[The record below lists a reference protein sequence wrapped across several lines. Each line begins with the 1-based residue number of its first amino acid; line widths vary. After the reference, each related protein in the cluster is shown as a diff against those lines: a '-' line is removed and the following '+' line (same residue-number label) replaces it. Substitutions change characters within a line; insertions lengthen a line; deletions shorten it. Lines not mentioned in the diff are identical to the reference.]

1 MKSPDRRYFKKVLGY
16 FLLVLVLS
24 STFVACGST
33 SSTNPSENKESV
45 STPVP
50 LIGEK
55 PSVTTPK
62 PTEPAK
68 TQSQSPSTTPPVVS
82 TSEDEPDEPVGTI
95 VYITKTGEKYH
106 ANGCRHLSQ
115 SKIEITLDDAKSEGY
130 DPCKVC
136 KPPR

>member
-1 MKSPDRRYFKKVLGY
+1 MKSPDRSYFKKVLGY

-33 SSTNPSENKESV
+33 SSTNPSKNKEFV
-45 STPVP
+45 STPLP
-50 LIGEK
+50 LISEK
-55 PSVTTPK
+55 PPVKMTP
-62 PTEPAK
+62 
-68 TQSQSPSTTPPVVS
+68 QVVS
-82 TSEDEPDEPVGTI
+82 APATEPDEPVGTI

-115 SKIEITLDDAKSEGY
+115 SKIEVTLDEANSMGY

-136 KPPR
+136 KPPQ